1 MIDAY
6 NVATMKPG
14 ETLIKETI
22 SSGWHPAKLLTM
34 FSLWFATLG
43 NLPLWLE
50 LARLPEM
57 NDWRAVWFTLSFAV
71 IIAAML
77 MVVLSLLNW
86 RWVIKPAISLLLLAA
101 AFGGYFMFTYGVV
114 IDSTMMTN
122 ALQTDLRET
131 RDLLSWKMLGVVL
144 VFAILP
150 MIWLWKTI
158 ITFKPF
164 WKQLKQNILLFAAS
178 AALAV
183 AAIIPSYQDLAST
196 MRNHMQLRF
205 MVNPL
210 NSFYALSQLAF
221 QPLRTESNTLQEL
234 GRDAKLSTI
243 YERQT
248 ESPLLILVVGE
259 TARSG
264 NFGINGYEHNTTPSL
279 AQLKKNTDQRGE
291 LTSFRNVWSCGTS
304 TATALPC
311 MFSHLSKSE
320 FEDSTQSIEN
330 LVDVLHHA
338 GLAVLWLENQ
348 SGCKGICDR
357 VPNAITRNL
366 SDTKLCTSGE
376 CFDEIMLSQLSERMA
391 ALPVDRLHRGIVV
404 IMHQMGSHGP
414 AYFKRSPEAIKQFKP
429 ECATNILQDCTR
441 AEVTNAYNNTILYT
455 DHFLGKV
462 VDYLK
467 SIQPQAQTAMLYV
480 ADHGESLG
488 EKNIYLH
495 GLPYAIA
502 PDVQK
507 RIPWIQWMSNEFMAR
522 KHIKP
527 GCLENQIQTRLSHD
541 NYFHSILGL
550 MKVQTSAY
558 KPELDVYSAC
568 TNK

>member
-1 MIDAY
+1 
-6 NVATMKPG
+6 MKPG

-34 FSLWFATLG
+34 FSLWLATLG

-71 IIAAML
+71 LIAAMFMML
-77 MVVLSLLNW
+77 LSLLNW
-86 RWVIKPAISLLLLAA
+86 RWVIKPVIALMLLAA

-114 IDSTMMTN
+114 IDDTMMTN
-122 ALQTDLRET
+122 AMQTDLRET
-131 RDLLSWKMLGVVL
+131 RDLLSWKMLGVVF
-144 VFAILP
+144 VFAIVP
-150 MIWLWKTI
+150 IIWLWKKTI
-158 ITFKPF
+158 PYRPF
-164 WKQLKQNILLFAAS
+164 WKQLKQNILLFLAS
-178 AALAV
+178 AALAI

-221 QPLRTESNTLQEL
+221 QPLRTESNILQEL

-279 AQLKKNTDQRGE
+279 TQLKKNTDQRGE

-366 SDTKLCTSGE
+366 SDPKLCTSGE
-376 CFDEIMLSQLSERMA
+376 CFDEIMLSQISERMA
-391 ALPVDRLHRGIVV
+391 TLPVDR
-404 IMHQMGSHGP
+404 
-414 AYFKRSPEAIKQFKP
+414 
-429 ECATNILQDCTR
+429 
-441 AEVTNAYNNTILYT
+441 
-455 DHFLGKV
+455 
-462 VDYLK
+462 
-467 SIQPQAQTAMLYV
+467 
-480 ADHGESLG
+480 
-488 EKNIYLH
+488 
-495 GLPYAIA
+495 
-502 PDVQK
+502 
-507 RIPWIQWMSNEFMAR
+507 
-522 KHIKP
+522 
-527 GCLENQIQTRLSHD
+527 
-541 NYFHSILGL
+541 
-550 MKVQTSAY
+550 
-558 KPELDVYSAC
+558 
-568 TNK
+568 

>member
-1 MIDAY
+1 MDAY
-6 NVATMKPG
+6 NVANMKLG
-14 ETLIKETI
+14 ETPIKDTI
-22 SSGWHPAKLLTM
+22 SSSWHPVKLLAL
-34 FSLWFATLG
+34 FSIWMATLG
-43 NLPLWLE
+43 NIPLWLE
-50 LARLPEM
+50 FARLPEM
-57 NDWRAVWFTLSFAV
+57 NDWRAVWFILSFAV
-71 IIAAML
+71 LIAALL
-77 MVVLSLLNW
+77 MMVMSLLNW
-86 RWVIKPAISLLLLAA
+86 RWVIKPVIAIFLLAA
-101 AFGGYFMFTYGVV
+101 AFGGYFMYTYGVV
-114 IDSTMMTN
+114 IDDTMLTN

-131 RDLLSWKMLGVVL
+131 RDLLSWQMLGVVF

-150 MIWLWKTI
+150 ILWLWKKTI
-158 ITFKPF
+158 PFNPF
-164 WKQLKQNILLFAAS
+164 WKQLKQNILLFLAS
-178 AALAV
+178 VALAV
-183 AAIIPSYQDLAST
+183 AAIFPIYQDLAST

-210 NSFYALSQLAF
+210 NSFYALSQLAW
-221 QPLRTESNTLQEL
+221 QPLQTESNSIQEL
-234 GRDAKLSTI
+234 GRDAKLNTT
-243 YERQT
+243 YDRQN

-264 NFGINGYEHNTTPSL
+264 NFGINGYEHNTTPLL
-279 AQLKKNTDQRGE
+279 AQLQKNADKRGE

-311 MFSHLSKSE
+311 MFSHLGKSE

-366 SDTKLCTSGE
+366 SDPKLCTSGE
-376 CFDEIMLSQLSERMA
+376 CFDEIMLSQISERMA
-391 ALPVDRLHRGIVV
+391 TLPVDRLHRGIVV

-414 AYFKRSPEAIKQFKP
+414 AYYKRSPEAIKKFKP

-441 AEVTNAYNNTILYT
+441 SEVTNAYNNTILYT
-455 DHFLGKV
+455 DHFLNKV

-467 SIQPQAQTAMLYV
+467 SIKPNAQTAMLYV

-495 GLPYAIA
+495 GLPYSIA

-507 RIPWIQWMSNEFMAR
+507 RIPWIQWLSNEFMAR
-522 KHIKP
+522 NHIKP
-527 GCLENQIQTRLSHD
+527 ACLEKQIDTRLSHD

-558 KPELDVYSAC
+558 KPEFDVYSSC
-568 TNK
+568 TGN